1 MLTLFQLPR
10 GSGTPNLS
18 PFCTKLETYLRMAQI
33 PYQVRV
39 SDTRKAPK
47 GKVPWVEHE
56 GQRLGDSSL
65 IIDYLKRRFGDPLDG
80 RLTARERA
88 IGRLVQRT
96 LEEGTYWVGVY
107 DRWAVDENF
116 ERIREPLF
124 GAILGRPLIWVV
136 PDLIRKR
143 TLGALYAQ
151 GTSRHSREEVYAMG
165 RADLQAVSELLGEQ
179 PFLFGELPSSYDAI
193 LYAFTVPSREVAMQA
208 GYGELPANLRRFVE
222 RVHQAY
228 FPEIA

>member
-10 GSGTPNLS
+10 GPGTPNLS
-18 PFCTKLETYLRMAQI
+18 PFCTKLETYLRMAEI
-33 PYQVRV
+33 PYQVQV

-47 GKVPWVEHE
+47 GKVPWIEHE
-56 GQRLGDSSL
+56 GHKLGDSSL

-80 RLTARERA
+80 RLTPRERA
-88 IGRLVQRT
+88 LGRLAQRT
-96 LEEGTYWVGVY
+96 LEEGTYWVGLY

-143 TLGALYAQ
+143 MLDALFAQ
-151 GTSRHSREEVYAMG
+151 GTSRHSRDEVYAMG
-165 RADLQAVSELLGEQ
+165 RADIAALAELLGEQ
-179 PFLFGELPSSYDAI
+179 PFLFGEQPSSYDAI
-193 LYAFTVPSREVAMQA
+193 LYAFTVPFRHGATKA
-208 GYGELPANLRRFVE
+208 RLGDLPANIGGFVE
-222 RVHQAY
+222 RVHRAY
-228 FPEIA
+228 FPEIP

>member
-10 GSGTPNLS
+10 GQGTPNLS
-18 PFCTKLETYLRMAQI
+18 PFCTKLETYLRMAEI
-33 PYQVRV
+33 PYQIQVT
-39 SDTRKAPK
+39 DTRKAPK
-47 GKVPWVEHE
+47 GKVPWIEHE

-80 RLTARERA
+80 ALSAEQRA
-88 IGRLVQRT
+88 QGRLLQRT

-124 GAILGRPLIWVV
+124 GSLGRPLIWVV

-143 TLGALYAQ
+143 MLDALYAQ
-151 GTSRHSREEVYAMG
+151 GTARHTREEVYAMG
-165 RADLQAVSELLGEQ
+165 RADMEAISVLLGDR
-179 PFLFGELPSSYDAI
+179 PYLFADGPTSFDAV
-193 LYAFTVPSREVAMQA
+193 LYAFTVFSRQRPVRAHLRD
-208 GYGELPANLRRFVE
+208 LPENLVRFAE

-228 FPEIA
+228 FADIP

>member
-10 GSGTPNLS
+10 GQGTPNLS
-18 PFCTKLETYLRMAQI
+18 PFCTKLETYLRMAEI
-33 PYQVRV
+33 PYQIQVT
-39 SDTRKAPK
+39 DTRKAPK
-47 GKVPWVEHE
+47 GKVPWIEHE

-80 RLTARERA
+80 ALSAEQRA
-88 IGRLVQRT
+88 QGRLLQRT

-124 GAILGRPLIWVV
+124 GSLGRPLIWVV

-143 TLGALYAQ
+143 MLDALYAQ
-151 GTSRHSREEVYAMG
+151 GTARHTREEVYAMG
-165 RADLQAVSELLGEQ
+165 RADMAAISVLLGDR
-179 PFLFGELPSSYDAI
+179 PYLFKEGPTSFDAV
-193 LYAFTVPSREVAMQA
+193 LYAFTVVSRQRPVRAHLRD
-208 GYGELPANLRRFVE
+208 LPENLVRFAE

-228 FPEIA
+228 FADIP

>member
-10 GSGTPNLS
+10 GLGAPNLS
-18 PFCTKLETYLRMAQI
+18 PFCSKLETYLRMAKI
-33 PYQVRV
+33 PYQIQV

-47 GKVPWVEHE
+47 GKVPWIEHE
-56 GQRLGDSSL
+56 GHTLGDSSL
-65 IIDYLKRRFGDPLDG
+65 IIEYLKQRFGDPLDG
-80 RLTARERA
+80 ALSPAQRA
-88 IGRLVQRT
+88 LGRLVQRT

-143 TLGALYAQ
+143 MLGVLYAQ
-151 GTSRHSREEVYAMG
+151 GTSRHTRDEVYAMA
-165 RADLQAVSELLGEQ
+165 RADFEALSQLLGDQ
-179 PFLFGELPSSYDAI
+179 PFLFGEQPTSYDAV
-193 LYAFTVPSREVAMQA
+193 LYAFTAPSRHPSTSTRFRD
-208 GYGELPANLRRFVE
+208 LPLNLRSFAE

-228 FPEIA
+228 FPELP